1 MSIDFCSKKI
11 FGKQLH
17 KLPIVK
23 YLRKILGVYVILP
36 LHVPQVRSAVIE
48 HLEFIGEN
56 LSRDQKL
63 KLEKH
68 IRWIERSY
76 FNENHLYS
84 HVNSE
89 HFEGILEESTDGSS
103 SSAESINS
111 KFNATFSNGK
121 KSLGSVLYTIHEFK
135 KQNYELKMERLSE
148 NRLRPRPASFL
159 ARKQKLIELC
169 TNFNSLHPDIQ
180 GRDLVP
186 FMIEIMYL

>member
-1 MSIDFCSKKI
+1 MNRLLQQI

-36 LHVPQVRSAVIE
+36 LHVPQVRFAVIE
-48 HLEFIGEN
+48 HLEFIAEN

-68 IRWIERSY
+68 IQWIQRSY

-84 HVNSE
+84 HMNSE
-89 HFEGILEESTDGSS
+89 HFEAILEESTDCSS

-111 KFNATFSNGK
+111 KFNSTFSNGK
-121 KSLGSVLYTIHEFK
+121 KSLQSVLYSIHQFK
-135 KQNYELKMERLSE
+135 KDNYELKMERLSE
-148 NRLRPRPASFL
+148 NKLRPRPPSFL
-159 ARKQKLIELC
+159 ERKRKLVELC
-169 TNFNSLHPDIQ
+169 NNFNLLHPDIQ

-186 FMIEIMYL
+186 FMIDIMYL

>member
-36 LHVPQVRSAVIE
+36 LRP
-48 HLEFIGEN
+48 
-56 LSRDQKL
+56 
-63 KLEKH
+63 
-68 IRWIERSY
+68 
-76 FNENHLYS
+76 
-84 HVNSE
+84 
-89 HFEGILEESTDGSS
+89 
-103 SSAESINS
+103 
-111 KFNATFSNGK
+111 
-121 KSLGSVLYTIHEFK
+121 
-135 KQNYELKMERLSE
+135 
-148 NRLRPRPASFL
+148 RLRPRPASFL

-169 TNFNSLHPDIQ
+169 TNFNSLHLDIL